1 MMLNQIT
8 KQTHIQLPI
17 DWQRQKQRWQAKRGQ
32 AAILAA
38 FAAVYLFWGST
49 FLAISFAIDSIP
61 PFLMAG
67 TRFMAAGVILYVWA
81 RSRGAVRPRPI
92 HWRTAFI
99 TGGLML
105 LGGNGIIGWAEQY
118 VSSGMAG
125 LLVAT
130 VPMWAVVI
138 GSVLNRER
146 PSLAVMAGLGLGL
159 LGVGLLI
166 GPGNITGGDS
176 SALTAVL
183 VILAGCFSWS
193 VGTHYSRR
201 AVQPESQNMATA
213 MNLLAGGF
221 LLVVFSGLRGEYAGF
236 DVTAV
241 TLKSALAVGYLIIF
255 GSLIGFSA
263 YMWLV
268 KVTTPARASSNFY
281 VNPVVGVFL
290 GWLLA
295 GETIT
300 PMTLVAAAVI
310 VSAVVLIVSQ
320 KKPAKAKQGS

>member
-1 MMLNQIT
+1 MLNQLT
-8 KQTHIQLPI
+8 SHSFNLSQAGWWPLTN
-17 DWQRQKQRWQAKRGQ
+17 RQKGASSGLGERVT
-32 AAILAA
+32 ILAA

-49 FLAISFAIDSIP
+49 FLAIRFAIDSIP

-67 TRFMAAGVILYVWA
+67 SRFLIAGAILYIWA
-81 RSRGAVRPRPI
+81 RLRGAPRPKRI

-105 LGGNGIIGWAEQY
+105 LCGNGIIGWAEEY
-118 VSSGMAG
+118 VPSGTAS

-138 GSVLNRER
+138 GAVWSRER
-146 PSLAVMAGLGLGL
+146 PSMRVMAGLGLGL

-166 GPGNITGGDS
+166 GPSHITGGNTQT
-176 SALTAVL
+176 LIRMG
-183 VILAGCFSWS
+183 VILAACFSWAF
-193 VGTHYSRR
+193 GTHYSRR
-201 AVQPESQNMATA
+201 AAQPTSQNMATA
-213 MNLLAGGF
+213 INLMAGGI
-221 LLVVFSGLRGEYAGF
+221 LLTIFSSIRGEFASF
-236 DVTAV
+236 HIMDI
-241 TLKSALAVGYLIIF
+241 TLKSMLAVSYLVVF

-290 GWLLA
+290 GWMFA
-295 GETIT
+295 GEIIT
-300 PMTLVAAAVI
+300 NVTLLSAAVI
-310 VSAVVLIVSQ
+310 VSAVVLIVSR
-320 KKPAKAKQGS
+320 KK